1 MRESAVKDR
10 ILDTASR
17 LFYERGYH
25 TTGINQIIEEAEIA
39 RASLYNHFPSKT
51 DLLLAYLNR
60 THAEWFVELDRYLA
74 SFNTPTQK
82 LLALFDYRIGRQRML
97 KYKGC
102 HFNKIT
108 AETSED
114 EQVFLRVKTH
124 KERFRQVIR
133 DLVAQTRHRGV
144 LDNDTLTDALFL
156 LLEGGI
162 AVGAMFRSSEDAEK
176 ARHIAEKLL

>member
-1 MRESAVKDR
+1 MRSA
-10 ILDTASR
+10 IL
-17 LFYERGYH
+17 
-25 TTGINQIIEEAEIA
+25 
-39 RASLYNHFPSKT
+39 SLSN
-51 DLLLAYLNR
+51 
-60 THAEWFVELDRYLA
+60 
-74 SFNTPTQK
+74 
-82 LLALFDYRIGRQRML
+82 
-97 KYKGC
+97 
-102 HFNKIT
+102 
-108 AETSED
+108 ED